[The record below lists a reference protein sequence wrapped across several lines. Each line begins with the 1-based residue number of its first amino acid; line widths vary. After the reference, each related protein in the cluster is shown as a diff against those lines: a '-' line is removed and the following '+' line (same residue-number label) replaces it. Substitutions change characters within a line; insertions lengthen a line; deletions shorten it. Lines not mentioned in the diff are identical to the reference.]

1 MVADWFP
8 LWSDSGLDSRW
19 IGDLMARLE
28 GLSIET
34 PDYLCRWL
42 DGVRCVGDYRL
53 RYAISSDRKTG
64 DTIPP
69 KDTHFLMYKPLVE
82 WDK

>member
-1 MVADWFP
+1 MV
-8 LWSDSGLDSRW
+8 G
-19 IGDLMARLE
+19 LE

-42 DGVRCVGDYRL
+42 DSVRCIGSHKL
-53 RYAISSDRKTG
+53 WSAIQSDRKTG

-82 WDK
+82 WDE

>member
-1 MVADWFP
+1 
-8 LWSDSGLDSRW
+8 
-19 IGDLMARLE
+19 MARLE
-28 GLSIET
+28 GLSVET

-42 DGVRCVGDYRL
+42 DGVRWIGSERL
-53 RYAISSDRKTG
+53 LTAIRSDRKIG

-82 WDK
+82 WDE

>member
-1 MVADWFP
+1 
-8 LWSDSGLDSRW
+8 
-19 IGDLMARLE
+19 MARLE
-28 GLSIET
+28 GLSVET

-42 DGVRCVGDYRL
+42 DGVRCIGSERL
-53 RYAISSDRKTG
+53 LTAIRSDRKTG

-82 WDK
+82 WDE